1 MKKITLLLSIVSI
14 LFMSCNQKLKAEDV
28 NTNNV
33 PVVNTDGLKIAYY
46 VQDSL
51 KTGYKYYT
59 ELDSI
64 VKIKQLNFQKELQKR
79 ESALQNYAAA
89 NEEKANSGLLSAFDI
104 QKVQEEIQRRQ
115 QSYMQYQETE
125 GAKLDQETGQ
135 HLEVLSNRINDAA
148 KKFCKENNIDIL
160 LMQGMGAGLT
170 YITEKMDVTKAFVQY
185 LNKYQE
191 QLDKE
196 IGTKK

>member
-1 MKKITLLLSIVSI
+1 MKKLTLLLSITSFLLI
-14 LFMSCNQKLKAEDV
+14 SCTQKQKTAEASTD
-28 NTNNV
+28 NV
-33 PVVNTDGLKIAYY
+33 PVVNTDGMKIAYY

-51 KTGYKYYT
+51 KSGYSYYA

-64 VKIKQLNFQKELQKR
+64 VKIKQLNYQKELQKR

-89 NEEKANSGLLSAFDI
+89 NEEKASAGLLSAFDI

-125 GAKLDQETGQ
+125 GARLEQETGQ
-135 HLEVLSNRINDAA
+135 HLEVLSNRISDAA

-160 LMQGMGAGLT
+160 LMQGMGAGVT
-170 YITEKMDVTKAFVQY
+170 YISEKMDVTNAFVQY
-185 LNKYQE
+185 LNKYQA

-196 IGTKK
+196 IGNKK

>member
-14 LFMSCNQKLKAEDV
+14 LFMSCNQKPKTEDL

>member
-1 MKKITLLLSIVSI
+1 MKKLTLLLSIVSI
-14 LFMSCNQKLKAEDV
+14 LLISCKQKQKTEDL
-28 NTNNV
+28 NTDNV
-33 PVVNTDGLKIAYY
+33 PVVATDGIKIAYY

-51 KTGYKYYT
+51 KSGYKYYT

-160 LMQGMGAGLT
+160 LMQGMGAGVT